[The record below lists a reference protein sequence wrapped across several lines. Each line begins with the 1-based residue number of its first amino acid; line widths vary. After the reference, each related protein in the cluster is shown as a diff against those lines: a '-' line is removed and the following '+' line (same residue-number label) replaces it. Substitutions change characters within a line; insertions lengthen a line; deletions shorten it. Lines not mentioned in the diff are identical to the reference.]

1 MACTIAHFGPRLKSL
16 DVLTYIILGSIQQ
29 CLFDLLITWHF
40 TLTDRL
46 LKLISTHVANWHVW
60 CCVLDGFSCR
70 YCVYICDDT
79 GGEGRERREERG
91 GGKREE
97 GREGR
102 REERGG
108 KRGEGREGREE
119 RRGKREEGREG
130 RREERGGKREEGRER
145 REERGGGKREGR
157 REERGEKTEEGREK
171 GREEEEREGK
181 IGGEVDPELGS
192 GSGKSAVF
200 ISTSASQ
207 SYVFVELI
215 MNLGL
220 KHSVL
225 PDDMN

>member
-108 KRGEGREGREE
+108 KR
-119 RRGKREEGREG
+119 
-130 RREERGGKREEGRER
+130 EEGRER